1 MSDMVKDHRKDAAEY
16 RREQGQVK
24 DPQLKTHVDNT
35 LPIAQSHLGMAEEI
49 QKTIFGR

>member
-1 MSDMVKDHRKDAAEY
+1 MLSGPNFDRNYISDMVKDHRKDAAEY

-35 LPIAQSHLGMAEEI
+35 LPVV
-49 QKTIFGR
+49 